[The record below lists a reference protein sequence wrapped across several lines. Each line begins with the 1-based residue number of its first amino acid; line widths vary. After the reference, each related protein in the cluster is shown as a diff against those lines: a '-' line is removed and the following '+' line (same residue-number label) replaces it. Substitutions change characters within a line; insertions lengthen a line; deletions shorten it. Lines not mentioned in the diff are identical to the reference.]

1 MDRLWRICDVYRLF
15 GGNMWDGWRLLLN
28 GGSSDN
34 ANHARGIEGAI
45 KILAFSTAVSN
56 QNNVSINAVV
66 REVENCEPAR
76 STDKVEKTGKLI

>member
-1 MDRLWRICDVYRLF
+1 
-15 GGNMWDGWRLLLN
+15 MWDGWRLLLN

-66 REVENCEPAR
+66 CEVESWWEIFEPAR
-76 STDKVEKTGKLI
+76 STDKAEKTGKLI